1 MLLPATL
8 EFVPPLGLICVMTND
23 DAVSSASASVS
34 LSCTTPLPAEETVNV
49 ASSLTEPV
57 SLVAAGVSFVP
68 VTVIINVAVSV
79 PPFPSETV

>member
-1 MLLPATL
+1 
-8 EFVPPLGLICVMTND
+8 MTND
-23 DAVSSASASVS
+23 DALSSASASVS
-34 LSCTTPLPAEETVNV
+34 LSCITPLAAEETVNV

>member
-1 MLLPATL
+1 M
-8 EFVPPLGLICVMTND
+8 MTND
-23 DAVSSASASVS
+23 DALSSASASVS
-34 LSCTTPLPAEETVNV
+34 LSCITPLAAEETVNV

-79 PPFPSETV
+79 PPFPSDTV